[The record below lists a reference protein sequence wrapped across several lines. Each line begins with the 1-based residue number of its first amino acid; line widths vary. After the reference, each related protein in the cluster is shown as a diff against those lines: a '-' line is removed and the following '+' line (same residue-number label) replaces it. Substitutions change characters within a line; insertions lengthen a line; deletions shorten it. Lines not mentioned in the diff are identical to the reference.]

1 MQCGYFRIDRDVMGS
16 VSKVG
21 GIVVCIDGIELMQS
35 FITLCHIPEEE
46 KNRINEIDSYKAD
59 TVMYLLL

>member
-1 MQCGYFRIDRDVMGS
+1 MQCGYFRIDRTVIGS

-21 GIVVCIDGIELMQS
+21 GTIVCIDGIELMQS

-46 KNRINEIDSYKAD
+46 KNRIHEIDSYKAD
-59 TVMYLLL
+59 IVMYLLL